1 MWTSSLRLRGGVL
14 GTGACLAALACAANG
29 WAAGGTPMPAP
40 DDPPPA
46 YQTSTVKT
54 SAPTTAPT
62 APRAKRVAE
71 SAPAVPTPDA
81 PVSAASTTTA
91 KAPTAKQAAVP
102 APDPS
107 PGAASRIVHPECLD
121 IAACE
126 CGWHRARDDS
136 RPSLDVHSA
145 AFGAEAESEA
155 EAEPQQ
161 KTAVTK
167 AKRTVTPPDARPRD
181 AVRLGL
187 PVGALA
193 PRSPGGDGM
202 EGGLLVAAALL
213 LAAAAGGSLLL
224 GVAARTATR
233 HA

>member
-54 SAPTTAPT
+54 SASTTAPK

-71 SAPAVPTPDA
+71 PAPSGADARRPDRRGVDA
-81 PVSAASTTTA
+81 RRRRR
-91 KAPTAKQAAVP
+91 PTAKQAAVP

-107 PGAASRIVHPECLD
+107 PSAASRIVRPECLD
-121 IAACE
+121 VAPCE

-145 AFGAEAESEA
+145 AFRAEAERRSRSRAAEDRGHQGEA
-155 EAEPQQ
+155 DGDPSRRPAPGRR
-161 KTAVTK
+161 A
-167 AKRTVTPPDARPRD
+167 ARSAGRSARRPR
-181 AVRLGL
+181 
-187 PVGALA
+187 
-193 PRSPGGDGM
+193 
-202 EGGLLVAAALL
+202 
-213 LAAAAGGSLLL
+213 
-224 GVAARTATR
+224 ARR
-233 HA
+233 